1 MNMIENTQISSHI
14 CIGLV
19 AHVDAGKTTLS
30 EALLYQTG
38 AIRSL
43 GRVDHQDTYLDTD
56 AQERERGITI
66 FSKQARIADGEWS
79 AALLDTPGHVDFSAE
94 MERTLQVLDYAV
106 LVISGTDGVQAHTR
120 TLWKLLR
127 HYEVPVFLFVN
138 KMDLPGADRE
148 QLMAELKSELSDACV
163 DFSVKE
169 FSTEHPMDKFTCT
182 ADALSENQTGMSMG
196 VGEADTKNANSGVN
210 CASAQRETID
220 FYKSVASAEHPMD
233 KCYED
238 LAVCSEEM
246 LDAYMETGS
255 IPIGMIRGAISHRLV
270 FPCFFG
276 SALKSQGVA
285 ELLMGL
291 KQYTQAGNYPAD
303 FAARV
308 YKIGRDARG
317 ERLTYL
323 KLTGGTLSVKDTVRY
338 ATARQ
343 VAAKKSVAGLQSDA
357 SALAEAR
364 LSDFRKQ
371 NSMDDSAENGSMQ
384 EKIEQIRLYSG
395 EKYDSVTSIRAGE
408 VCAVTGLS
416 QTYPGQGLGAEKTS
430 NTAILEPVLT
440 YQIFLPK
447 DVSPIEMSR
456 KLKQLEEE
464 DPQLHV
470 VWDEELQELHIQMMG
485 QVQIEVLTRQILERF
500 GVAVVFGPGNIVY
513 KETIA
518 KPVEGIG
525 HFEPLRH
532 YAEVHILL
540 EPGEP
545 GSGIQAASA
554 CSTDVLDANWQRLIA
569 THILEC
575 EHRGVLTGSVLTD
588 VKCTILAGRAHPK
601 HTEGGDFRKATYRA
615 IRQGLKKTESVLLE
629 PYYRFI
635 LEIPMAD
642 VGRAMTDLE
651 RLFAKFGALETVHRG
666 LDAGGSGLAS
676 SSNSRV
682 SSDGTNQASLRTDS
696 QIGNS
701 GYSGGSAG
709 GYAGASANMVR
720 LTGRGPVS
728 TLQPYIAQV
737 HAYTHGLGSLA
748 VELDG
753 YDVCHN
759 SEEVIAEKGYDSEA
773 DLKNPTGS
781 VFCAH
786 GSGFVVPWDEV
797 ERYMHLELVW
807 HPEKKGTK
815 AVWGAALPD
824 SGGLTRQDT
833 DAAGWPDDEDS
844 AWSDVGDTAYPDGFS
859 YDYTGQTFGPNRSR
873 PGRGSWEKS
882 VAAMSETELDAELAD
897 VYARE
902 FGMSKADMEDAARR
916 KWKKDR
922 AKESRP
928 KGPTVKYDQKGN
940 PIYPK
945 KKPSEE
951 YLIVDGYNV
960 IFAWEELKELARV
973 NIDSA
978 RDRLKDILLNYQA
991 YRKCRLLVVF
1001 DAYRVK
1007 GNSGRTEVYDG
1018 KNRYASKAPHGRPTE
1033 TSIRKEKPGIDTTD
1047 GIIVAYTKEDET
1059 ADAFIERTVHELGGK
1074 YRITVATSDNLEQM
1088 TVLSMGALRMS
1099 ALGLKE
1105 EIERSNREIFEA
1117 YTVE

>member
-1 MNMIENTQISSHI
+1 MDITGTGQISSHI

-38 AIRSL
+38 AIRLL
-43 GRVDHQDTYLDTD
+43 GRVDHQDTYLDND
-56 AQERERGITI
+56 VQERERGITI
-66 FSKQARIADGEWS
+66 FSKQARITDDGWS
-79 AALLDTPGHVDFSAE
+79 ATLLDTPGHVDFSAE

-106 LVISGTDGVQAHTR
+106 LVISGSDGVQAHTR

-127 HYEVPVFLFVN
+127 HYEVPVFLFIN

-148 QLMAELKSELSDACV
+148 QLMTELKSELSDACV
-163 DFSVKE
+163 DF
-169 FSTEHPMDKFTCT
+169 
-182 ADALSENQTGMSMG
+182 N
-196 VGEADTKNANSGVN
+196 TKS
-210 CASAQRETID
+210 
-220 FYKSVASAEHPMD
+220 F
-233 KCYED
+233 ED
-238 LAVCSEEM
+238 LAVCSETM
-246 LDAYMETGS
+246 LDAYMEDGT
-255 IPIGMIRGAISHRLV
+255 IPVGMIRDAISRRLV
-270 FPCFFG
+270 YPCYFG
-276 SALKSQGVA
+276 SALKGQGVE
-285 ELLMGL
+285 ELLAGL
-291 KQYTQAGNYPAD
+291 KLYTQGRTYQES

-323 KLTGGTLSVKDTVRY
+323 KVTGGTLSVKD
-338 ATARQ
+338 
-343 VAAKKSVAGLQSDA
+343 SVEYSMSGA
-357 SALAEAR
+357 SGT
-364 LSDFRKQ
+364 DGVT
-371 NSMDDSAENGSMQ
+371 DDEVQ

-395 EKYDSVTSIRAGE
+395 EKYEAVNSVCAGE

-416 QTYPGQGLGAEKTS
+416 RTYPGQGIGAEKGR
-430 NTAILEPVLT
+430 NTAVLEPVLT

-447 DVSPIEMSR
+447 EVSPIEMSR

-470 VWDEELQELHIQMMG
+470 VWDEQLQELHIQMMG

-554 CSTDVLDANWQRLIA
+554 CSTDLLDANWQRLIA
-569 THILEC
+569 THILEK
-575 EHRGVLTGSVLTD
+575 EHRGVLTGSTLTD

-615 IRQGLKKTESVLLE
+615 IRQGLKCTESVLLE
-629 PYYRFI
+629 PYYSFI
-635 LEIPMAD
+635 LEIPMED

-651 RLFAKFGALETVHRG
+651 RLAAKFGAPE
-666 LDAGGSGLAS
+666 
-676 SSNSRV
+676 
-682 SSDGTNQASLRTDS
+682 QTD
-696 QIGNS
+696 
-701 GYSGGSAG
+701 
-709 GYAGASANMVR
+709 MVR
-720 LTGRGPVS
+720 ITGRGPVS
-728 TLQPYIAQV
+728 TLQPYIAEV
-737 HAYTHGLGSLA
+737 HAYTHGLGSLS

-759 SEEVIAEKGYDSEA
+759 SEEVIAAKGYDSEA
-773 DLKNPTGS
+773 DLKNPTSS

-797 ERYMHLELVW
+797 DRYMHLERAY
-807 HPEKKGTK
+807 HPDRKTGEDASHGY
-815 AVWGAALPD
+815 GGALP
-824 SGGLTRQDT
+824 Q
-833 DAAGWPDDEDS
+833 
-844 AWSDVGDTAYPDGFS
+844 DGFS
-859 YDYTGQTFGPNRSR
+859 YDFSGQSFGPDISR
-873 PGRGSWEKS
+873 PGRSSWEKS

-902 FGMSKADMEDAARR
+902 FGMSKEDMEDAARR

-945 KKPSEE
+945 KKPREE

-960 IFAWEELKELARV
+960 IFAWEDLKDLARV
-973 NIDSA
+973 NIDAA
-978 RDRLKDILLNYQA
+978 RDRLK
-991 YRKCRLLVVF
+991 
-1001 DAYRVK
+1001 
-1007 GNSGRTEVYDG
+1007 
-1018 KNRYASKAPHGRPTE
+1018 
-1033 TSIRKEKPGIDTTD
+1033 
-1047 GIIVAYTKEDET
+1047 
-1059 ADAFIERTVHELGGK
+1059 
-1074 YRITVATSDNLEQM
+1074 
-1088 TVLSMGALRMS
+1088 
-1099 ALGLKE
+1099 
-1105 EIERSNREIFEA
+1105 
-1117 YTVE
+1117 